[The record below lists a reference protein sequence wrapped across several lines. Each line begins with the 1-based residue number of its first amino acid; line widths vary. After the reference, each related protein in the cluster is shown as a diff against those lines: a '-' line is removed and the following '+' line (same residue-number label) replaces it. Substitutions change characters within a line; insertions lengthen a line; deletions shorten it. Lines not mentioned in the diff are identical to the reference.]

1 MTGFGKRKEKTSVGK
16 EIADL
21 KTTEL
26 IFVAG
31 KYSIHSFPFY
41 LLQSLFHYGNYTS
54 GSNFTN

>member
-1 MTGFGKRKEKTSVGK
+1 LGKGK
-16 EIADL
+16 KKQEWEGEIADL